1 MSVVP
6 AAPQSAGFTAREQQ
20 FSPEGTA
27 ARQLSTAVFKAVESG
42 NGGLHITSVNPP
54 LPLYRWYAP
63 QGRVGLNSISAAH
76 VVGSSGSG
84 WGSSA
89 VDALAVHSATVPQLD
104 VCLKGAPG

>member
-42 NGGLHITSVNPP
+42 NGGLH
-54 LPLYRWYAP
+54 
-63 QGRVGLNSISAAH
+63 
-76 VVGSSGSG
+76 
-84 WGSSA
+84 
-89 VDALAVHSATVPQLD
+89 
-104 VCLKGAPG
+104 